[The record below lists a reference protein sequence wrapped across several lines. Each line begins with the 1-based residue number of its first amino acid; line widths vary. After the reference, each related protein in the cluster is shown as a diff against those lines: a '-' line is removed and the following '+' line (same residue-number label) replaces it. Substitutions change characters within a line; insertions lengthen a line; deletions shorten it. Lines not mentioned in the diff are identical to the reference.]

1 MRNGFPGKILI
12 FCLAVLLFGLV
23 LVPSTGALNRGS
35 LNQGSVEGFDSVGDG
50 TEYWALLVAVGVYA
64 NHPDENRPSMLREV
78 DNLYNTLL
86 SSQFWSQDHIRV
98 IKGEDAKVL
107 NILRGLVWLN
117 TRVDG
122 DDVSLVYITTH
133 GFPLYLDDKPVDL
146 PPRDENDGCDEAL
159 VTYWGFERPLA
170 IIWDDELNLF
180 LSLLK
185 SPGVC
190 LIVDSCFSGGFNDP
204 PYWNN
209 VLLNTLYHSTNYDV
223 TSFPSEWIKDLSG
236 KGRVVL
242 MSCQED
248 EVSYGS
254 DFSHYLAEGLG
265 GAADVNVDGVVS
277 AEEAFNYAKDRIG
290 SWQHPTMY
298 DGYSGE
304 LPLTRV

>member
-223 TSFPSEWIKDLSG
+223 TSFPSEWIK
-236 KGRVVL
+236 
-242 MSCQED
+242 
-248 EVSYGS
+248 
-254 DFSHYLAEGLG
+254 
-265 GAADVNVDGVVS
+265 
-277 AEEAFNYAKDRIG
+277 
-290 SWQHPTMY
+290 
-298 DGYSGE
+298 
-304 LPLTRV
+304 